1 MARYGAKYLQWAP
14 FATSSPDESATA
26 LPKYG
31 TPINLGALN
40 QVSDSPTFIEGSI
53 YGDNGRKE
61 YVQEFQELTVDVSV
75 TELEVATAGAVLGAT
90 VDDDDGIIF
99 TDSDNAPY
107 GGLGFYVRKMVNN
120 VVFYQGIY
128 YPKLKATM
136 QSETF
141 DTKGSN
147 ITLSGDKIKFE
158 GEASA
163 NGTWKMKSDNLT
175 TEALAKAWVDALVVA
190 ASTT

>member
-1 MARYGAKYLQWAP
+1 MARYGANYLQWAP
-14 FATSSPDESATA
+14 FVSDTATTA

-31 TPINLGALN
+31 TPVNLGGLI
-40 QVSDSPTFIEGSI
+40 QVSDSPTFIEGSL
-53 YGDNGRKE
+53 YGNNARQE

-75 TELEVATAGAVLGAT
+75 TELDIETAGAVLGAT
-90 VDDDDGIIF
+90 VDEDDGIIF

-107 GGLGFYVRKMVNN
+107 GGLGFYSKKMINN

-141 DTKGSN
+141 DTKGNS

-158 GEASA
+158 GESSA
-163 NGTWKMKSDNLT
+163 CGTWKIKSDNLA
-175 TEALAKAWVDALVVA
+175 TESLAKAWVDALVVA
-190 ASTT
+190 ASAT